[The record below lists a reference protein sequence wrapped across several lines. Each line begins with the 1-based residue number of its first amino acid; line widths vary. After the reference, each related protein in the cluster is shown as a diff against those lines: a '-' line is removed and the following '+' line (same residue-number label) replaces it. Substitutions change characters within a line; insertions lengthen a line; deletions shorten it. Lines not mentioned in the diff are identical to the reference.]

1 MKNEIFANKIEQFH
15 MSICK
20 QLLVVKKFTTNIKV
34 LSKLG
39 RTPLKINIETKMF
52 KYFRRFPFSET
63 NGYLFKAFTKEEFDK
78 KGWVQNLK

>member
-52 KYFRRFPFSET
+52 KYSEDFHLVKRMDT
-63 NGYLFKAFTKEEFDK
+63 YSKPSQK
-78 KGWVQNLK
+78 KNLI